1 MGMSS
6 GDPSEPSASINV
18 TPLVDVCLVLLIIF
32 MVVVN
37 QNVAEIRVHQPERA
51 SGPTPPLG
59 RQPVVLHINA
69 AGEIDVSGTPVELAQ
84 LHETIEGALAEQDQR
99 AVWVDVAPEVR
110 YGDAARAMEV
120 ARAAGGETLQ
130 VRRLPGGEAIPQ
142 ALLPI

>member
-6 GDPSEPSASINV
+6 GNGDQPTASINV

-37 QNVAEIRVHQPERA
+37 QNVAEIRVHQPDRA

-59 RQPVVLHINA
+59 RQPVVLRINS
-69 AGEIDVSGTPVELAQ
+69 AGDIDVSGTPVELAQ
-84 LHETIEGALAEQDQR
+84 LHETIERALAEQEQR
-99 AVWVDVAPEVR
+99 TVWIDVAPEVR

-130 VRRLPGGEAIPQ
+130 VRRLPGGEAVPQ
-142 ALLPI
+142 TLLPI